1 MEKDLRTNRQ
11 IRVPQV
17 RLIGDDAEQMGVVN
31 TDEALSLAESKELDL
46 VEISPN
52 ASPPVCKILDYGKYK
67 FDQKKRNREA
77 QKKQKRTQLK
87 EIKMRPKIDGHDYDF
102 KKKHIETFLSK
113 GDKVKVTLQFRGREM
128 AHIDLGE
135 AILQKLKRDLE
146 GSVIIEKEPKLEGRQ
161 MSMILAPTK

>member
-1 MEKDLRTNRQ
+1 M
-11 IRVPQV
+11 PQV
-17 RLIGDDAEQMGVVN
+17 RLIDDNAEQMGVVN

-52 ASPPVCKILDYGKYK
+52 ANPPVCKIMDYGKHK

-87 EIKMRPKIDGHDYDF
+87 EIKMRPKISVHDYDF

-135 AILQKLKRDLE
+135 AILQRLKGELE
-146 GSVIIEKEPKLEGRQ
+146 GTIIIEKEPKLEGRQ
-161 MSMILAPTK
+161 MSMILAPAK

>member
-1 MEKDLRTNRQ
+1 M
-11 IRVPQV
+11 PQV

>member
-1 MEKDLRTNRQ
+1 M
-11 IRVPQV
+11 PQV
-17 RLIGDDAEQMGVVN
+17 RLIDDNAEQMGVVN

-87 EIKMRPKIDGHDYDF
+87 EIKMRPKIDHHDYDF

-135 AILQKLKRDLE
+135 AILQKLKGDLE

-161 MSMILAPTK
+161 MSMILAPAK